1 MNPTNL
7 ADPFHLLDSLFVR
20 NKNQH
25 RNQLWWKPFSLL
37 RAAVRKFVILQR
49 REDELR
55 NPVRT
60 KATGPVTDAK
70 ETRRR
75 FELEAQLR
83 RERELV
89 GERIREVLGPR
100 CYVVFSG
107 IVADTQFANLGLVL
121 MGVLSEI
128 AGVVG
133 LPQGLGAEVD
143 ESQGVNQGAQKT
155 TEHAR
160 SLTAHSLHVTGPEKG
175 TLVERVYD
183 SDDLGEV
190 VERQRESSE
199 VQESTKGQQT
209 GDDTRP
215 ASWAIG
221 TENIVDNTTLNTSTK
236 AQAAGDGQPQPVDI
250 EMEEESAP
258 VVSLGAA
265 INQRKLPATK
275 DNRKTTQAMRDR
287 QTRPSTTP
295 SQISSTTPL
304 PPPPQSTTT
313 TSTRGIQQP
322 STKSRAPYPTTE
334 AKPLNTP
341 KKRSGRDSPG
351 IPEESM
357 EKSKKSKSFKK
368 IKKKKNAIDD
378 MFAGFG

>member
-7 ADPFHLLDSLFVR
+7 AVPLHLLDSLFVR

-55 NPVRT
+55 DPLRT
-60 KATGPVTDAK
+60 KATGPVADAK

-75 FELEAQLR
+75 FELEAQVR
-83 RERELV
+83 HERELM

-133 LPQGLGAEVD
+133 LPQDSGAEMD
-143 ESQGVNQGAQKT
+143 ERQGLIQGAQKT
-155 TEHAR
+155 TEQAR
-160 SLTAHSLHVTGPEKG
+160 SLTAHSLHVTGPERG

-199 VQESTKGQQT
+199 VQESTKGQQI

-215 ASWAIG
+215 ASLAMG
-221 TENIVDNTTLNTSTK
+221 TEDIVDETLNTSTK
-236 AQAAGDGQPQPVDI
+236 AQAEVGDSQPQPVDI
-250 EMEEESAP
+250 EMEEEPAP
-258 VVSLGAA
+258 VIPSGAA
-265 INQRKLPATK
+265 INQRMPPAAK
-275 DNRKTTQAMRDR
+275 DNKKPTQAMRDR
-287 QTRPSTTP
+287 QTRPSTTS
-295 SQISSTTPL
+295 SQTSSTAPL
-304 PPPPQSTTT
+304 PPPPKSTP
-313 TSTRGIQQP
+313 SIQQP
-322 STKSRAPYPTTE
+322 STKSSAPYPTTE
-334 AKPLNTP
+334 AKPLNTQ

-351 IPEESM
+351 TPEEIK
-357 EKSKKSKSFKK
+357 EKSKKSKSIKK
-368 IKKKKNAIDD
+368 TKKKKNAIDD